1 MEFSTSLLC
10 DMYADMIDVA
20 EPLFVSY
27 GGISQFYGSVTTVKC
42 FEHNGLIRQL
52 VAEDGSGKVLLID
65 GGGSTRRALV
75 DAEIAET
82 AAQNNWEG
90 IIVYGA
96 VRDVDELEE
105 VEIGIQAVASIPVG
119 AEDDD
124 TGEVNIPVNFASV
137 TFLPDDYVYADSTGI
152 ILSPEP
158 LDLDEIE
165 EAL

>member
-20 EPLFVSY
+20 EPMFVSY
-27 GGISQFYGSVTTVKC
+27 GGLNRFYGSVSTIKC
-42 FEHNGLIRQL
+42 FEHNGLIRQA
-52 VAEDGSGKVLLID
+52 VEEDGSGKVLLID
-65 GGGSTRRALV
+65 GGGSIRRALV
-75 DAEIAET
+75 DAEIAEQ

-105 VEIGIQAVASIPVG
+105 IEIGIQAMASIPVG
-119 AEDDD
+119 AADDD
-124 TGEVNIPVNFASV
+124 SGEIDVAVNFASI
-137 TFLPDDYVYADSTGI
+137 TFLPEDYVYADSTGI

-158 LDLDEIE
+158 LDLDDIE